1 MSAPLNELLDDLE
14 DRGLLT
20 DDDDALY
27 EAFSSWASSTG
38 RPLYRH
44 QDESLIEILSGN
56 HVIAATPTG
65 SGKSMIAL
73 AAHFVSMA
81 HGGRSYYTAP
91 LKALV
96 SEKFF
101 DLVSLFGADN
111 VGMVTGDVSLN
122 ADAPIICCTAEIL
135 ANQSLREG
143 PTLDADMIVMDE
155 FHFYADPQRGWAWQ
169 VPLLELT
176 RPQFIAMSATLGDTT
191 VFRKQWTE
199 RTGRPTVEITDAQRP
214 VPLEYDYVVDTLQD
228 TVERLLSEGRHPIYI
243 VHFSQKD
250 AVDTASSL
258 MDRKL
263 VSPEIRSQISREIS
277 TVSFTKGFGQTLR
290 GLLSHGIGVHHAGML
305 PRYRRLV
312 ERLTQQGLLPVICGT
327 DTLGVGINVPIRT
340 VLLTSL
346 VKFDGSKMR
355 HLRSREFH
363 QIAGRAGRAGF
374 DTVGF
379 VRVLAPE
386 HEVEAA
392 RERARLTAAQEA
404 ARDEREAKRAKKK
417 ASKKRS
423 GPKEGQITWSR
434 STFERLRDAAPEAL
448 QSHFEMT
455 HSTVL
460 NVLGGAADAGRDPA
474 EHLVHLALHNDNQ
487 PLPANPHIRHLA
499 DIYTSLL
506 QAGVVEHLSSARA
519 QELGVSRL
527 QLVADLPDDF
537 ALNQPLSPFAL
548 AAFELLDPDSPTFAL
563 DVISI
568 VEAVLEDPRPLLYAQ
583 ENQAKAAAVASMKA
597 QGMEYDERMAAL
609 EEISWP
615 KPLEEL
621 LSPAFSVYARSN
633 PWVGDLE
640 LSPKSVIREMIE
652 NAMTFTE
659 LISRYDVGRSEG
671 VILRYLSD
679 AYRMMRQ
686 VIPEEIMT
694 EELESMISWLAD
706 LIRSVDSSLLDEW
719 EAMMNGEELVEAEG
733 APSAVGAERAFGAD
747 ESGVIAFTAN
757 RHAFRNAVRR
767 ALFNFVELM
776 SRDDVDGLERA
787 TAQAADADGLFA
799 EVAPWT
805 GDDWDH
811 ALERYWAEHDWIDI
825 NQGARSQALCA
836 LEEQIS
842 GEDILALMPFSARDN
857 ANQRSRFEALARTVD
872 EAPAGSV
879 WLATQTIT
887 DPEDNMDWRIAAL
900 VDLGASDTE
909 KRVVLTVLT
918 VDAR

>member
-20 DDDDALY
+20 DDDALY

-392 RERARLTAAQEA
+392 RERARLTAVQEA

-474 EHLVHLALHNDNQ
+474 EHLVHLALHNDDQ

-733 APSAVGAERAFGAD
+733 GPSAVGAERAFGAD
-747 ESGVIAFTAN
+747 ESGVVAFTAN

-787 TAQAADADGLFA
+787 SAQAADTDGLFA
-799 EVAPWT
+799 EAAPWT

-825 NQGARSQALCA
+825 NQGARSQALCT

-857 ANQRSRFEALARTVD
+857 ANQRSRFEALARAVD

-900 VDLGASDTE
+900 VDLAASDKE

>member
-20 DDDDALY
+20 DDDALY

-263 VSPEIRSQISREIS
+263 VSPEVCSQIARELS
-277 TVSFTKGFGQTLR
+277 SVSFTKGFGQTLR

-474 EHLVHLALHNDNQ
+474 EHLVHLALHNDDQ

-597 QGMEYDERMAAL
+597 QGMEYDERMTAL

-659 LISRYDVGRSEG
+659 LISHYDVGRSEG

-733 APSAVGAERAFGAD
+733 APSSVGAERAFGAD
-747 ESGVIAFTAN
+747 ESGAIAFTAN

-787 TAQAADADGLFA
+787 TTQAADNDGLFA
-799 EVAPWT
+799 EAAPWT

-842 GEDILALMPFSARDN
+842 GEDILALMSFSARDN
-857 ANQRSRFEALARTVD
+857 VNQRSRFEALARAVD
-872 EAPAGSV
+872 EAPTGSV
-879 WLATQTIT
+879 WLAIQTIT
-887 DPEDNMDWRIAAL
+887 DPERNMDWRIAAL
-900 VDLGASDTE
+900 VDLAASDKE

>member
-14 DRGLLT
+14 DRGVLT
-20 DDDDALY
+20 DDDALY

-101 DLVSLFGADN
+101 DLVALFGAEN

-250 AVDTASSL
+250 AVDTAAALS
-258 MDRKL
+258 DRKL
-263 VSPEIRSQISREIS
+263 ISPEIRSQISREIS

-474 EHLVHLALHNDNQ
+474 EHLVHLALHNDDQ

-694 EELESMISWLAD
+694 EELEAMISWLAD

-719 EAMMNGEELVEAEG
+719 EAMMNGEELTEAEEV
-733 APSAVGAERAFGAD
+733 SSTVGAERAFGAD

-787 TAQAADADGLFA
+787 SAQAADSDGLFA
-799 EVAPWT
+799 EAAPWT

-842 GEDILALMPFSARDN
+842 GEDILALMSFSARDN
-857 ANQRSRFEALARTVD
+857 AIQRSRFEALARAVD

-887 DPEDNMDWRIAAL
+887 DPEGNMDWRIAAL
-900 VDLGASDTE
+900 VDLAASDKE
-909 KRVVLTVLT
+909 KLAVLTVLT

>member
-20 DDDDALY
+20 DDDALY

-176 RPQFIAMSATLGDTT
+176 RPQFIAMSATLGDTS
-191 VFRKQWTE
+191 VFRKQWTD

-250 AVDTASSL
+250 AVDTASALS
-258 MDRKL
+258 DRKL
-263 VSPEIRSQISREIS
+263 ISPEIRSQISREIS
-277 TVSFTKGFGQTLR
+277 SVSFTKGFGQTLR
-290 GLLSHGIGVHHAGML
+290 GLLTHGIGVHHAGML

-404 ARDEREAKRAKKK
+404 ARDEREAKKAKKK

-455 HSTVL
+455 HATVL

-474 EHLVHLALHNDNQ
+474 EHLVDLALHNDDQ

-719 EAMMNGEELVEAEG
+719 EAMMNGEELTEAEG
-733 APSAVGAERAFGAD
+733 VSSTVGAERAFGAD

-787 TAQAADADGLFA
+787 SAQAADSDGLFA
-799 EVAPWT
+799 EAAPWT

-842 GEDILALMPFSARDN
+842 GEDILALMSFSARDN
-857 ANQRSRFEALARTVD
+857 ATQRSRIEALARAVD

-887 DPEDNMDWRIAAL
+887 DPEGNMDWRIAAL
-900 VDLGASDTE
+900 VDLTASDKE

>member
-20 DDDDALY
+20 DDDALY

-263 VSPEIRSQISREIS
+263 VSPEVRSQIARELS
-277 TVSFTKGFGQTLR
+277 SVSFTKGFGQTLR

-392 RERARLTAAQEA
+392 RERARLTAVQEA

-474 EHLVHLALHNDNQ
+474 EHLVHLALHNDDQ

-719 EAMMNGEELVEAEG
+719 EAMMNGEELAEAEG
-733 APSAVGAERAFGAD
+733 GPSAVGAERAFGAD
-747 ESGVIAFTAN
+747 ESGVVAFTAN

-787 TAQAADADGLFA
+787 SAQAADSDGLFA
-799 EVAPWT
+799 EAAPWT

-857 ANQRSRFEALARTVD
+857 VNQRSRFEALARAVD

-887 DPEDNMDWRIAAL
+887 DPEDNMDWRIAVL
-900 VDLGASDTE
+900 VDLAASDKE
-909 KRVVLTVLT
+909 KRAVLTVLT

>member
-20 DDDDALY
+20 DDDALY

-191 VFRKQWTE
+191 VFRKQWTD

-263 VSPEIRSQISREIS
+263 VSPEVRSQIARELS
-277 TVSFTKGFGQTLR
+277 SVSFTKGFGQTLR

-474 EHLVHLALHNDNQ
+474 EHLVHLALHNDDQ

-733 APSAVGAERAFGAD
+733 GPSAVGAERAFGAD
-747 ESGVIAFTAN
+747 ESGVVAFTAN

-787 TAQAADADGLFA
+787 SAQAADTDGLFA
-799 EVAPWT
+799 EAAPWT

-825 NQGARSQALCA
+825 NQGARSQALCT

-857 ANQRSRFEALARTVD
+857 ANQRSRFEALARAVD

-887 DPEDNMDWRIAAL
+887 DPEGNMDWRIAAL
-900 VDLGASDTE
+900 VDLAASDKE
-909 KRVVLTVLT
+909 KRMVLTVLT

>member
-20 DDDDALY
+20 DDDALY
-27 EAFSSWASSTG
+27 EEFSSWASSTG

-263 VSPEIRSQISREIS
+263 VSPEVRSQIARELS
-277 TVSFTKGFGQTLR
+277 SVSFTKGFGQTLR
-290 GLLSHGIGVHHAGML
+290 GLLAHGIGVHHAGML

-474 EHLVHLALHNDNQ
+474 EHLVHLALHNDDQ

-733 APSAVGAERAFGAD
+733 GPSAVGAERAFGAD
-747 ESGVIAFTAN
+747 ESGVVAFTAN

-767 ALFNFVELM
+767 TLFSFVELM

-787 TAQAADADGLFA
+787 SAQAADNDGLFA
-799 EVAPWT
+799 EAAPWT

-825 NQGARSQALCA
+825 NQGARSQALWT

-857 ANQRSRFEALARTVD
+857 VNQRSRFEALARAVD

-887 DPEDNMDWRIAAL
+887 DPEGNMDWRIAAL
-900 VDLGASDTE
+900 VDLAASDKE
-909 KRVVLTVLT
+909 KRAVLTVLT

>member
-14 DRGLLT
+14 DRGVLT
-20 DDDDALY
+20 DDDALY

-101 DLVSLFGADN
+101 DLVALFGAEN

-143 PTLDADMIVMDE
+143 LTLDADMIVMDE

-191 VFRKQWTE
+191 VFRKQWTD

-250 AVDTASSL
+250 AVDTASALS
-258 MDRKL
+258 DRKL
-263 VSPEIRSQISREIS
+263 ISPEIRSQISREIS

-290 GLLSHGIGVHHAGML
+290 GLLTHGIGVHHAGML

-404 ARDEREAKRAKKK
+404 ARDEREAKKAKKK

-448 QSHFEMT
+448 QSHFAMT
-455 HSTVL
+455 HATVL

-474 EHLVHLALHNDNQ
+474 EHLVDLALHNDDQ

-694 EELESMISWLAD
+694 EELEAMISWLAD

-719 EAMMNGEELVEAEG
+719 EAMMNGEELTEAEG
-733 APSAVGAERAFGAD
+733 APSSVGAERAFGAD
-747 ESGVIAFTAN
+747 ESGAIAFTAN

-787 TAQAADADGLFA
+787 SAQAADSDGLFA
-799 EVAPWT
+799 EAAPWT

-842 GEDILALMPFSARDN
+842 GEDILALMSFSARDN
-857 ANQRSRFEALARTVD
+857 ANQRSRIEALARAVD

-887 DPEDNMDWRIAAL
+887 DPEGNMDWRIAAL
-900 VDLGASDTE
+900 VDLAASDKE
-909 KRVVLTVLT
+909 KRAVLTVLT

>member
-20 DDDDALY
+20 DDDALY

-263 VSPEIRSQISREIS
+263 VSPEVRSQIARELS

-474 EHLVHLALHNDNQ
+474 EHLVHLALHNDDQ

-733 APSAVGAERAFGAD
+733 GPSAVGTERAFGAD
-747 ESGVIAFTAN
+747 ESGVVAFTAN

-787 TAQAADADGLFA
+787 SAQAADADGLFVEA
-799 EVAPWT
+799 APWT

-857 ANQRSRFEALARTVD
+857 VNQRSRFEALARAVD

-900 VDLGASDTE
+900 VDLASSDKE
-909 KRVVLTVLT
+909 KRVVLAVLT

>member
-20 DDDDALY
+20 DDDALY

-474 EHLVHLALHNDNQ
+474 EHLVHLALHNDDQ

-733 APSAVGAERAFGAD
+733 GASAVGAERAFGAD
-747 ESGVIAFTAN
+747 ESGVVAFTAN

-787 TAQAADADGLFA
+787 SAQAADADGLFA
-799 EVAPWT
+799 EAAPWT

-842 GEDILALMPFSARDN
+842 GEDILALMPFSARN
-857 ANQRSRFEALARTVD
+857 NVNQRSRFEALARAVD

-887 DPEDNMDWRIAAL
+887 DPEGNMDWRIAAL
-900 VDLGASDTE
+900 VDLAASDKE
-909 KRVVLTVLT
+909 KRAVLTVLT

>member
-20 DDDDALY
+20 DDDALY

-263 VSPEIRSQISREIS
+263 VSPEVRSQIARELS

-474 EHLVHLALHNDNQ
+474 EHLVHLALHNDDQ

-719 EAMMNGEELVEAEG
+719 EAMMNGEELTEAEG
-733 APSAVGAERAFGAD
+733 VSSTVGAERAFGAD
-747 ESGVIAFTAN
+747 ESGVVAFTAN

-787 TAQAADADGLFA
+787 SAQAADSDGLFA
-799 EVAPWT
+799 DAAPWT

-857 ANQRSRFEALARTVD
+857 ANQRNRFEVLARAVD

-887 DPEDNMDWRIAAL
+887 DPEGNMDWRIAAL
-900 VDLGASDTE
+900 VDLAASDKE
-909 KRVVLTVLT
+909 KLAVLTVLT

>member
-20 DDDDALY
+20 DDDALY

-263 VSPEIRSQISREIS
+263 VSPEVRSQIARELS

-474 EHLVHLALHNDNQ
+474 EHLVHLALHNDDQ

-747 ESGVIAFTAN
+747 ESGVVAFTAN

-787 TAQAADADGLFA
+787 SAQAANADGLFA
-799 EVAPWT
+799 EAAPWT
-805 GDDWDH
+805 GNDWDH

-842 GEDILALMPFSARDN
+842 GEDILALIPFSARDN
-857 ANQRSRFEALARTVD
+857 VNQRSRFEALARAVD

-887 DPEDNMDWRIAAL
+887 DPEGNMDWRIAAL
-900 VDLGASDTE
+900 VDLAASDKE
-909 KRVVLTVLT
+909 KLAVLTVLT

>member
-14 DRGLLT
+14 DRGVLT
-20 DDDDALY
+20 DDDALY

-101 DLVSLFGADN
+101 DLVALFGAEN

-143 PTLDADMIVMDE
+143 STLDADMIVMDE

-191 VFRKQWTE
+191 VFRKQWTD

-250 AVDTASSL
+250 AVDTASALS
-258 MDRKL
+258 DRKL
-263 VSPEIRSQISREIS
+263 ISPEIRSQISREIS
-277 TVSFTKGFGQTLR
+277 TVPFTKGFGQTLR
-290 GLLSHGIGVHHAGML
+290 GLLTHGIGVHHAGML

-404 ARDEREAKRAKKK
+404 ARDEREAKKAKKK

-455 HSTVL
+455 HATVL

-474 EHLVHLALHNDNQ
+474 EHLVDLALHNDDQ

-694 EELESMISWLAD
+694 EELEAMISWLAD

-733 APSAVGAERAFGAD
+733 VSSTVGAERAFGAD
-747 ESGVIAFTAN
+747 ESGVVAFTAN

-787 TAQAADADGLFA
+787 SAQAADSDGLFA
-799 EVAPWT
+799 EAAPWT

-857 ANQRSRFEALARTVD
+857 ANQRNRFEVLARAVD

-887 DPEDNMDWRIAAL
+887 DPEGNMDWRIAAL
-900 VDLGASDTE
+900 VDLAASDKE
-909 KRVVLTVLT
+909 KLAVLTVLT

>member
-14 DRGLLT
+14 DRGLLA
-20 DDDDALY
+20 DDDALY

-263 VSPEIRSQISREIS
+263 VSPEVRSQIARELS

-474 EHLVHLALHNDNQ
+474 EHLVHLALHNDDQ

-506 QAGVVEHLSSARA
+506 QAGVVEHLSSSRA

-733 APSAVGAERAFGAD
+733 GPSAVGAERAFGAD
-747 ESGVIAFTAN
+747 ESGVVAFTAN

-767 ALFNFVELM
+767 TLFSFVELM

-787 TAQAADADGLFA
+787 SAQAADNDGLFA
-799 EVAPWT
+799 EAAPWT

-857 ANQRSRFEALARTVD
+857 VNQRSRFEALARAVD

-887 DPEDNMDWRIAAL
+887 DPEGNMDWRIAAL
-900 VDLGASDTE
+900 VDLAASDKE
-909 KRVVLTVLT
+909 KRAVLTVLT

>member
-20 DDDDALY
+20 DDDALY

-191 VFRKQWTE
+191 VFRKQWTD

-250 AVDTASSL
+250 AVDTAAALS
-258 MDRKL
+258 DRKL
-263 VSPEIRSQISREIS
+263 ISPEIRSQISREIS

-474 EHLVHLALHNDNQ
+474 EHLVHLALHNDDQ

-597 QGMEYDERMAAL
+597 QGMEYDERMTAL

-694 EELESMISWLAD
+694 EEFESMISWLAD

-719 EAMMNGEELVEAEG
+719 EAMMNGEELAEVEG
-733 APSAVGAERAFGAD
+733 GPSAVGAERAFVAD
-747 ESGVIAFTAN
+747 ESGVVAFTAN

-787 TAQAADADGLFA
+787 TMQAADSDGLFA

-805 GDDWDH
+805 GDDWDP

-836 LEEQIS
+836 LEERIS

-857 ANQRSRFEALARTVD
+857 VNQRSRFEALARAVD

-887 DPEDNMDWRIAAL
+887 DPEGNMDWRIAAL
-900 VDLGASDTE
+900 VDLAASDKE
-909 KRVVLTVLT
+909 KRAVLTVLT

>member
-20 DDDDALY
+20 DDDALY

-263 VSPEIRSQISREIS
+263 VSPEVCSQIARELS
-277 TVSFTKGFGQTLR
+277 SVSFTKGFGQTLR

-474 EHLVHLALHNDNQ
+474 EHLVHLALHNDDQ

-733 APSAVGAERAFGAD
+733 GPSAVGAERAFGAD
-747 ESGVIAFTAN
+747 ESGVVAFTAN

-767 ALFNFVELM
+767 TLFSFVELM

-787 TAQAADADGLFA
+787 SAQAADNDGLFA
-799 EVAPWT
+799 EAAPWT

-836 LEEQIS
+836 MEEQIS

-857 ANQRSRFEALARTVD
+857 ANQRSRFEAFARAVD
-872 EAPAGSV
+872 EAPAGSL

-887 DPEDNMDWRIAAL
+887 DPEGNMDWRIAAL
-900 VDLGASDTE
+900 VDLGASDKE

>member
-20 DDDDALY
+20 DDDALY

-176 RPQFIAMSATLGDTT
+176 RPQFIAMSATLGDTS

-263 VSPEIRSQISREIS
+263 VSPEVRSQIARELS

-474 EHLVHLALHNDNQ
+474 EHLVHLALHNDDQ

-747 ESGVIAFTAN
+747 ESGVVAFTAN
-757 RHAFRNAVRR
+757 RHAFRNTVRR

-787 TAQAADADGLFA
+787 SAQAANADGLFA
-799 EVAPWT
+799 EAAPWT
-805 GDDWDH
+805 GNDWDH

-842 GEDILALMPFSARDN
+842 GEDILALIPFSARDN
-857 ANQRSRFEALARTVD
+857 VNQRSRFEALARAVD

-900 VDLGASDTE
+900 VDLAASDKE

>member
-1 MSAPLNELLDDLE
+1 
-14 DRGLLT
+14 
-20 DDDDALY
+20 
-27 EAFSSWASSTG
+27 
-38 RPLYRH
+38 
-44 QDESLIEILSGN
+44 
-56 HVIAATPTG
+56 
-65 SGKSMIAL
+65 
-73 AAHFVSMA
+73 
-81 HGGRSYYTAP
+81 
-91 LKALV
+91 
-96 SEKFF
+96 
-101 DLVSLFGADN
+101 
-111 VGMVTGDVSLN
+111 
-122 ADAPIICCTAEIL
+122 
-135 ANQSLREG
+135 
-143 PTLDADMIVMDE
+143 
-155 FHFYADPQRGWAWQ
+155 
-169 VPLLELT
+169 
-176 RPQFIAMSATLGDTT
+176 MSATLGDTT
-191 VFRKQWTE
+191 VFREQWTE

-386 HEVEAA
+386 HEVETA

-474 EHLVHLALHNDNQ
+474 EHLVHLALHNDDL

-747 ESGVIAFTAN
+747 ESGVVAFTAN

-787 TAQAADADGLFA
+787 SAQAADADGLFA
-799 EVAPWT
+799 EAAPWT

-825 NQGARSQALCA
+825 NQGARSQALCT

-857 ANQRSRFEALARTVD
+857 ANQRSRFEALARAVD

-887 DPEDNMDWRIAAL
+887 DPEGNMDWRIAAL
-900 VDLGASDTE
+900 VDLAASDKE
-909 KRVVLTVLT
+909 KRAVLTVLT

>member
-20 DDDDALY
+20 DDDALY

-263 VSPEIRSQISREIS
+263 VSPEVRSQIARELS
-277 TVSFTKGFGQTLR
+277 SVSFTKGFGQTLR

-474 EHLVHLALHNDNQ
+474 EHLVHLALHNDDQ

-733 APSAVGAERAFGAD
+733 GPSAVGAERAFGAD
-747 ESGVIAFTAN
+747 ESGVVAFTAN

-767 ALFNFVELM
+767 TLFSFVELM

-787 TAQAADADGLFA
+787 TAQAADNDELFA
-799 EVAPWT
+799 QVAPWT

-836 LEEQIS
+836 LEEQVS
-842 GEDILALMPFSARDN
+842 GEDVLALMPFSVRDN
-857 ANQRSRFEALARTVD
+857 ANQRSRFEAFARAVD

-887 DPEDNMDWRIAAL
+887 DPEGNMDWRIAAL
-900 VDLGASDTE
+900 VDLGASDKE

>member
-20 DDDDALY
+20 DDDALY

-474 EHLVHLALHNDNQ
+474 EHLVHLALHNDDQ

-733 APSAVGAERAFGAD
+733 GPSAVGAERAFGAD
-747 ESGVIAFTAN
+747 ESGVVAFTAN

-767 ALFNFVELM
+767 TLFSFVELM

-787 TAQAADADGLFA
+787 SAQAADNDGLFA
-799 EVAPWT
+799 EAAPWT

-857 ANQRSRFEALARTVD
+857 VNQRSRFEALARAVD

-887 DPEDNMDWRIAAL
+887 DPEGNMDWRIAAL
-900 VDLGASDTE
+900 VDLAASDKE
-909 KRVVLTVLT
+909 KRAVLTVLT

>member
-20 DDDDALY
+20 DDDALY

-290 GLLSHGIGVHHAGML
+290 GLLTHGIGVHHAGML

-386 HEVEAA
+386 HEVETA

-474 EHLVHLALHNDNQ
+474 EHLVDLALHNDDQ

-506 QAGVVEHLSSARA
+506 QAGVVEHLSSSRA

-719 EAMMNGEELVEAEG
+719 EAMMNGEELAEAES
-733 APSAVGAERAFGAD
+733 AASAVGLERAFGAD
-747 ESGVIAFTAN
+747 ESGAIAFTAN

-787 TAQAADADGLFA
+787 SAQAADNDELFA
-799 EVAPWT
+799 QVAPWT

-825 NQGARSQALCA
+825 NQDARAQALCT

-842 GEDILALMPFSARDN
+842 GEDVLALMPFSVRDN
-857 ANQRSRFEALARTVD
+857 ANQRSRFEAFARAVD

-887 DPEDNMDWRIAAL
+887 DPEGNMDWRIAAL
-900 VDLGASDTE
+900 VDLGTSDKE

>member
-20 DDDDALY
+20 DDDALY

-263 VSPEIRSQISREIS
+263 VSPEVRSQIARELS

-474 EHLVHLALHNDNQ
+474 EHLVHLALHNDDQ

-733 APSAVGAERAFGAD
+733 GPSAVGTERAFGAD
-747 ESGVIAFTAN
+747 ESGVVAFTAN

-787 TAQAADADGLFA
+787 SAQAADADGLFVEA
-799 EVAPWT
+799 APWT

-825 NQGARSQALCA
+825 NQDARSQALCA

-857 ANQRSRFEALARTVD
+857 VNQRSRFEALARAVD

-900 VDLGASDTE
+900 VDLASSDKE
-909 KRVVLTVLT
+909 KRVVLAVLT

>member
-14 DRGLLT
+14 DRGVLT
-20 DDDDALY
+20 DDDALY

-101 DLVSLFGADN
+101 DLVALFGAEN

-143 PTLDADMIVMDE
+143 STLDADMIVMDE

-191 VFRKQWTE
+191 VFRKQWTD

-250 AVDTASSL
+250 AVDTASALS
-258 MDRKL
+258 DRKL
-263 VSPEIRSQISREIS
+263 ISPEIRSQISREIS

-404 ARDEREAKRAKKK
+404 ARDEREAKKAKKK

-455 HSTVL
+455 HATVL

-474 EHLVHLALHNDNQ
+474 EHLVDLALHNDDQ

-694 EELESMISWLAD
+694 EELEAMISWLAD

-719 EAMMNGEELVEAEG
+719 EAMMNGEELTEAEG
-733 APSAVGAERAFGAD
+733 VSSTVGAERAFGAD

-787 TAQAADADGLFA
+787 SAQAADADGLFA
-799 EVAPWT
+799 EAAPWT

-857 ANQRSRFEALARTVD
+857 VNQRSRFEALARAVD

-900 VDLGASDTE
+900 VDLAASDKE
-909 KRVVLTVLT
+909 KLAVLTVLT

>member
-14 DRGLLT
+14 DRGVLT
-20 DDDDALY
+20 DDDALY

-191 VFRKQWTE
+191 VFRKQWTD

-263 VSPEIRSQISREIS
+263 VSPEVRSQIARELS
-277 TVSFTKGFGQTLR
+277 SVSFTKGFGQTLR

-386 HEVEAA
+386 HEVETA

-404 ARDEREAKRAKKK
+404 ARDERQAKRAKKK

-474 EHLVHLALHNDNQ
+474 EHLVDLALHNDDQ

-583 ENQAKAAAVASMKA
+583 ENQAKTAAVASMKA

-719 EAMMNGEELVEAEG
+719 EAMMNGEELAEAEG
-733 APSAVGAERAFGAD
+733 GPSAVGAERAFGAD
-747 ESGVIAFTAN
+747 ESGVVAFTAN

-799 EVAPWT
+799 EAAPWT

-842 GEDILALMPFSARDN
+842 GEDILTLMPFSARDN
-857 ANQRSRFEALARTVD
+857 VNQRSRFEALAQAVD

-887 DPEDNMDWRIAAL
+887 DPEGNMDWHIAAL
-900 VDLGASDTE
+900 VDLAASDKE

>member
-1 MSAPLNELLDDLE
+1 MSTPLNELLDDLE

-20 DDDDALY
+20 DDDALY

-263 VSPEIRSQISREIS
+263 VSPEVRSQIARELS
-277 TVSFTKGFGQTLR
+277 SVSFTKGFGQTLR

-474 EHLVHLALHNDNQ
+474 EHLVHLALHNDDQ

-733 APSAVGAERAFGAD
+733 GPSAVGLERAFGAD
-747 ESGVIAFTAN
+747 ESGVVAFTAN

-787 TAQAADADGLFA
+787 SAQAADADGLFA
-799 EVAPWT
+799 EAAPWT

-857 ANQRSRFEALARTVD
+857 ANQRSRFEALARGVD

-887 DPEDNMDWRIAAL
+887 DPEGNMDWRIAAL
-900 VDLGASDTE
+900 VDLAASDKE

>member
-20 DDDDALY
+20 DDDALY

-263 VSPEIRSQISREIS
+263 VSPEVRSQIARELS
-277 TVSFTKGFGQTLR
+277 SVSFTKGFGQTLR

-474 EHLVHLALHNDNQ
+474 EHLVHLALHNDDQ

-733 APSAVGAERAFGAD
+733 GPSAVGTERAFGAD
-747 ESGVIAFTAN
+747 ESGVVAFTAN

-787 TAQAADADGLFA
+787 SAQAADADGLFVEA
-799 EVAPWT
+799 APWT

-857 ANQRSRFEALARTVD
+857 VNQRSRFEALARAVD

-900 VDLGASDTE
+900 VDLASSDKE
-909 KRVVLTVLT
+909 KRVVLAVLT

>member
-20 DDDDALY
+20 DDDALY

-263 VSPEIRSQISREIS
+263 VSPEVRSQIARELS

-474 EHLVHLALHNDNQ
+474 EHLVHLALHNDDQ

-694 EELESMISWLAD
+694 DELESMISWLAD

-719 EAMMNGEELVEAEG
+719 EAMMNGEELTEAEG
-733 APSAVGAERAFGAD
+733 VSSTVGLERAFGAD

-776 SRDDVDGLERA
+776 SRDDVDGLER
-787 TAQAADADGLFA
+787 TSAQAADSDGLFA
-799 EVAPWT
+799 EAAPWT

-842 GEDILALMPFSARDN
+842 GEDILALMSFSARDN
-857 ANQRSRFEALARTVD
+857 AIQRSRFEALARAVD

-887 DPEDNMDWRIAAL
+887 DPEGNMDWRIAAL
-900 VDLGASDTE
+900 VDLAASDKE
-909 KRVVLTVLT
+909 KRAVLTVLT

>member
-20 DDDDALY
+20 DDDALY

-263 VSPEIRSQISREIS
+263 VSPEVRSQIARELS

-474 EHLVHLALHNDNQ
+474 EHLVHLALHNDDQ

-747 ESGVIAFTAN
+747 ESGVVAFTAN
-757 RHAFRNAVRR
+757 RHAFRNTVRR

-787 TAQAADADGLFA
+787 SAQAANADGLFA
-799 EVAPWT
+799 EAAPWT
-805 GDDWDH
+805 GNDWDH

-842 GEDILALMPFSARDN
+842 GEDILALIPFSARDN
-857 ANQRSRFEALARTVD
+857 VNQRSRFEALARAVD

-900 VDLGASDTE
+900 VDLAASDKE

>member
-20 DDDDALY
+20 DDDALY

-243 VHFSQKD
+243 VHFSQKN

-263 VSPEIRSQISREIS
+263 VSPEVRSQIARELS
-277 TVSFTKGFGQTLR
+277 SVSFTKGFGQTLR

-474 EHLVHLALHNDNQ
+474 EHLVHLALHNDDQ

-694 EELESMISWLAD
+694 DELESMISWLAD

-719 EAMMNGEELVEAEG
+719 EAMMNGEELTEAEG
-733 APSAVGAERAFGAD
+733 VSSTVGLERAFGAD

-776 SRDDVDGLERA
+776 SRDDVDGLER
-787 TAQAADADGLFA
+787 TSAQAADSDGLFA
-799 EVAPWT
+799 EAAPWT

-857 ANQRSRFEALARTVD
+857 ANQRSRFEALARAVD

-887 DPEDNMDWRIAAL
+887 DPEGNMDWRIAAL
-900 VDLGASDTE
+900 VDLAASDKE
-909 KRVVLTVLT
+909 KRAVLTVLT

>member
-20 DDDDALY
+20 DDDALY

-263 VSPEIRSQISREIS
+263 VSPEVRSQIARELS

-474 EHLVHLALHNDNQ
+474 EHLVDLALHNDDQ

-733 APSAVGAERAFGAD
+733 GPSAVGAERAFGAD
-747 ESGVIAFTAN
+747 ESGVVAFTAN

-767 ALFNFVELM
+767 TLFSFVELM

-787 TAQAADADGLFA
+787 SAQAADNDGLFA
-799 EVAPWT
+799 EAAPWT

-857 ANQRSRFEALARTVD
+857 VNQRSRFEALARAVD

-887 DPEDNMDWRIAAL
+887 DPEGNMDWRIAAL
-900 VDLGASDTE
+900 VDLAASDKE
-909 KRVVLTVLT
+909 KRAVLTVLT

>member
-20 DDDDALY
+20 DDDALY

-263 VSPEIRSQISREIS
+263 VSPEVRSQIARELS
-277 TVSFTKGFGQTLR
+277 SVSFTKGFGQTLR

-474 EHLVHLALHNDNQ
+474 EHLVHLALHNDDQ

-733 APSAVGAERAFGAD
+733 GPSAVGAERAFGAD
-747 ESGVIAFTAN
+747 ESGVVAFTAN

-787 TAQAADADGLFA
+787 SAQAADADGLFA
-799 EVAPWT
+799 EAAPWT

-857 ANQRSRFEALARTVD
+857 VNQHSRFEALARAVD

-879 WLATQTIT
+879 WLANQTIT

-900 VDLGASDTE
+900 VDLASSDKE
-909 KRVVLTVLT
+909 KRAVLTVLT

>member
-20 DDDDALY
+20 DDDALY

-474 EHLVHLALHNDNQ
+474 EHLVDLALHNDDQ

-694 EELESMISWLAD
+694 EELEAMISWLAD

-719 EAMMNGEELVEAEG
+719 KAMMNGKELVEAES
-733 APSAVGAERAFGAD
+733 AASAVGAERAFGAD
-747 ESGVIAFTAN
+747 ESGAIAFTAN

-787 TAQAADADGLFA
+787 TAQAADSDGLFA

-836 LEEQIS
+836 LEEQVS
-842 GEDILALMPFSARDN
+842 GEDVLTLMPFSARDN
-857 ANQRSRFEALARTVD
+857 ANQRSRFEALARAVD
-872 EAPAGSV
+872 GAPAGSV

-887 DPEDNMDWRIAAL
+887 DPEGNIDWRIAAL
-900 VDLGASDTE
+900 VDLAASDKE

>member
-20 DDDDALY
+20 DDDALY

-101 DLVSLFGADN
+101 DLVSLFGAEN

-263 VSPEIRSQISREIS
+263 VSPEVRSQIARELS
-277 TVSFTKGFGQTLR
+277 SVSFTKGFGQTLR

-386 HEVEAA
+386 HEVETA

-474 EHLVHLALHNDNQ
+474 EHLVHLALHNDDQ

-733 APSAVGAERAFGAD
+733 GASAVGAERAFGAD
-747 ESGVIAFTAN
+747 ESGVVAFTAN

-787 TAQAADADGLFA
+787 SAQAADADGLFA
-799 EVAPWT
+799 EAAPWT

-842 GEDILALMPFSARDN
+842 GEDILALMPFSARN
-857 ANQRSRFEALARTVD
+857 NVNQRSRFEALARAVD

-887 DPEDNMDWRIAAL
+887 DPEGNMDWRIAAL
-900 VDLGASDTE
+900 VDLAASDKE
-909 KRVVLTVLT
+909 KRAVLTVLT

>member
-14 DRGLLT
+14 DRGVLT
-20 DDDDALY
+20 DDDALY
-27 EAFSSWASSTG
+27 EAFSSWASSSG
-38 RPLYRH
+38 CPLYRN

-101 DLVSLFGADN
+101 DLVALFGAEN

-143 PTLDADMIVMDE
+143 STLDADMIVMDE

-191 VFRKQWTE
+191 VFRKQWTD

-250 AVDTASSL
+250 AVDTASALS
-258 MDRKL
+258 DRKL
-263 VSPEIRSQISREIS
+263 ISPEIRSQISREIS
-277 TVSFTKGFGQTLR
+277 TVPFTKGFGQTLR
-290 GLLSHGIGVHHAGML
+290 GLLTHGIGVHHAGML

-404 ARDEREAKRAKKK
+404 ARDEREAKKAKKK

-434 STFERLRDAAPEAL
+434 STFERLRDVAPEAL

-455 HSTVL
+455 HATVL

-474 EHLVHLALHNDNQ
+474 EHLVHLALHNDDQ

-506 QAGVVEHLSSARA
+506 QAGVVEHLSSAQAR
-519 QELGVSRL
+519 ELGVSRL

-548 AAFELLDPDSPTFAL
+548 AAFELLDPDSPSFAL

-583 ENQAKAAAVASMKA
+583 ENQAKAAAVTSMKA

-694 EELESMISWLAD
+694 EELEAMISWLAD

-719 EAMMNGEELVEAEG
+719 EAMMNGEELTEAEG
-733 APSAVGAERAFGAD
+733 VSSTVGAERAFGAD

-787 TAQAADADGLFA
+787 SAQAADSDGLFA
-799 EVAPWT
+799 EAAPWT

-842 GEDILALMPFSARDN
+842 GEDILALMSFSARDN
-857 ANQRSRFEALARTVD
+857 ANQRSRIEALARAVD

-887 DPEDNMDWRIAAL
+887 DPEGNMDWRIAAL
-900 VDLGASDTE
+900 VDLAASDKE
-909 KRVVLTVLT
+909 KRAVLTVLT

>member
-14 DRGLLT
+14 DRGVLT
-20 DDDDALY
+20 DDDALY

-101 DLVSLFGADN
+101 DLVALFGAEN

-143 PTLDADMIVMDE
+143 ATLDADMIVMDE

-191 VFRKQWTE
+191 VFRKQWTD

-250 AVDTASSL
+250 AVDTASALS
-258 MDRKL
+258 DRKL
-263 VSPEIRSQISREIS
+263 ISPEIRSQISREIS

-404 ARDEREAKRAKKK
+404 ARDEREAKKAKKK

-455 HSTVL
+455 HATVL

-474 EHLVHLALHNDNQ
+474 EHLVDLALRNDD
-487 PLPANPHIRHLA
+487 PPFPANPHIRHLA

-597 QGMEYDERMAAL
+597 QGMEYDERMATL

-719 EAMMNGEELVEAEG
+719 EAMMNGEELTEAEG
-733 APSAVGAERAFGAD
+733 EASAVGAERAFGAD

-787 TAQAADADGLFA
+787 SAQAADSDGLFA

-842 GEDILALMPFSARDN
+842 GEEILALMSFSARDN
-857 ANQRSRFEALARTVD
+857 ANQRSRFEALARAVD

-887 DPEDNMDWRIAAL
+887 DPEGNMDWRIAAL
-900 VDLGASDTE
+900 VDLVASDKE
-909 KRVVLTVLT
+909 KRAVVTVLT

>member
-14 DRGLLT
+14 DRGLLS
-20 DDDDALY
+20 DDDALY

-263 VSPEIRSQISREIS
+263 VSPEVRSQIARELS

-474 EHLVHLALHNDNQ
+474 EHLVHLALHNDDQ

-706 LIRSVDSSLLDEW
+706 LIHSVDSSLLDEW

-747 ESGVIAFTAN
+747 ESGVVAFTAN
-757 RHAFRNAVRR
+757 RHAFRNTVRR

-787 TAQAADADGLFA
+787 SAQAANADGLFA
-799 EVAPWT
+799 EAAPWT
-805 GDDWDH
+805 GNDWDH

-842 GEDILALMPFSARDN
+842 GEDILALIPFSARDN
-857 ANQRSRFEALARTVD
+857 VNQRSRFEALARAVD

-887 DPEDNMDWRIAAL
+887 DPEGNMDWRIAAL
-900 VDLGASDTE
+900 VDLAASDKE
-909 KRVVLTVLT
+909 KLAVLTVLT

>member
-20 DDDDALY
+20 DDDALY

-191 VFRKQWTE
+191 VFREQWTE

-277 TVSFTKGFGQTLR
+277 TVSFTKGFGQTLH

-386 HEVEAA
+386 HEVETA

-460 NVLGGAADAGRDPA
+460 NVLGGAANAGRDPA
-474 EHLVHLALHNDNQ
+474 EHLVHLALHNDDQ

-568 VEAVLEDPRPLLYAQ
+568 IEAVLEDPRPLLYAQ

-719 EAMMNGEELVEAEG
+719 EAMMNGEELAPAEG
-733 APSAVGAERAFGAD
+733 EASAVGLERAFGAD
-747 ESGVIAFTAN
+747 ESGAIAFTAN
-757 RHAFRNAVRR
+757 PHAFRNSVRR
-767 ALFNFVELM
+767 ALFHFVELM
-776 SRDDVDGLERA
+776 SRDDVEGLERA
-787 TAQAADADGLFA
+787 TAQAADSDGLFA
-799 EVAPWT
+799 QVAPWT

-836 LEEQIS
+836 LEEKIS
-842 GEDILALMPFSARDN
+842 GEDILAVMPFSARDN
-857 ANQRSRFEALARTVD
+857 TNQRSRFEALARAVD

-887 DPEDNMDWRIAAL
+887 DPEGNMDWRIVSL
-900 VDLGASDTE
+900 VDLAASDKE

>member
-263 VSPEIRSQISREIS
+263 VSPEVRSQIARELS
-277 TVSFTKGFGQTLR
+277 SVSFTKGFGQTLR

-474 EHLVHLALHNDNQ
+474 EHLVHLALHNDDQ

-733 APSAVGAERAFGAD
+733 GPSAVGTERAFGAD
-747 ESGVIAFTAN
+747 ESGVVAFTAN

-787 TAQAADADGLFA
+787 SAQAADADGLFVEA
-799 EVAPWT
+799 APWT

-857 ANQRSRFEALARTVD
+857 VNQRSRFEALARAVD

-900 VDLGASDTE
+900 VDLASSDKE
-909 KRVVLTVLT
+909 KRVVLAVLT